1 MLAGGSDTIRCAHQE
16 YLDNGVK
23 MNYKEAET
31 EDGVAIGRDSEKS
44 LEGKMLHFGGCGCG
58 NEQEGRE

>member
-31 EDGVAIGRDSEKS
+31 EDGVAIRT
-44 LEGKMLHFGGCGCG
+44 
-58 NEQEGRE
+58 

>member
-1 MLAGGSDTIRCAHQE
+1 MLAGGSDTIRCVHQE

-31 EDGVAIGRDSEKS
+31 EGGVAIRT
-44 LEGKMLHFGGCGCG
+44 
-58 NEQEGRE
+58 